1 MTVKELTNSPA
12 AAPLPVEFRSSDLVA
27 AIANCYRWTGRP
39 QRRSALQPGARGRRR
54 HAWTARSAVA
64 PGALQHPALYGVA
77 TGEDELLVLLRAHHP
92 ELPADGT
99 ASISPDARA
108 SSRTRSRSGC
118 HAGYWIFDRGR
129 TQPSLRLLA
138 GRCGLAL
145 VSNGLHG
152 TAHIMP
158 RKCCSWSASAAK
170 HDFAGRTCGL
180 R

>member
-1 MTVKELTNSPA
+1 MAAKELTNSPA
-12 AAPLPVEFRSSDLVA
+12 AAPPPVEFRSSDLVA

-39 QRRSALQPGARGRRR
+39 QRRSALQPGAHGCRR
-54 HAWTARSAVA
+54 HAWTVRSAVA
-64 PGALQHPALYGVA
+64 PGSLQHPALYGVA

-92 ELPADGT
+92 ELPGDGT

-118 HAGYWIFDRGR
+118 RAGYWIFDSVTARV
-129 TQPSLRLLA
+129 LA

-145 VSNGLHG
+145 LSNGLRG
-152 TAHIMP
+152 TTHIMP

-170 HDFAGRTCGL
+170 HDFTGRTCVL

>member
-1 MTVKELTNSPA
+1 MAAKELTNSLA
-12 AAPLPVEFRSSDLVA
+12 AAPPPVEFRSSDLVA

-118 HAGYWIFDRGR
+118 HAGYWIFDKGR
-129 TQPSLRLLA
+129 TQPSLRVPGTLRA
-138 GRCGLAL
+138 CPL
-145 VSNGLHG
+145 VQ
-152 TAHIMP
+152 
-158 RKCCSWSASAAK
+158 WASRNSTHHAAK
-170 HDFAGRTCGL
+170 MLQLVRICRKAYFAGRTCGL